1 MTWCRGTSAVFGAAF
16 AILLALTPAYAD
28 DGASTARAVV
38 ESTSEQVIAILKD
51 KTVPVDQRLDRLQQ
65 IAYQRFDFPT
75 IGRLVLARGWN
86 QLTPEQRSA
95 FLEDFK
101 RHLSLDYG
109 RRIDS
114 YTNQTVAVLGDRMES
129 NGDATVRTQVL
140 GVNGAEAT
148 VAVDYRLRKIDGQW
162 LVIDIIV
169 EGVSLVSSY
178 RSQFQ
183 EIMASGGPT
192 RLLQVLREKNAQAAS
207 APASAS

>member
-1 MTWCRGTSAVFGAAF
+1 MTWCRGISTVLGAAF
-16 AILLALTPAYAD
+16 AILIAAAPVYAD
-28 DGASTARAVV
+28 DAGSPKAVVQSTA
-38 ESTSEQVIAILKD
+38 EQVIAILKD
-51 KTVPVDQRLDRLQQ
+51 KAVPVDQRLDRLQQ

-75 IGRLVLARGWN
+75 ICRLVLARGWN
-86 QLTPEQRSA
+86 QLSPEQRNT

-109 RRIDS
+109 RRIDA
-114 YTNQTVAVLGDRMES
+114 YTNQTVAVLGDRTEA
-129 NGDATVRTQVL
+129 NGDATVRTHVV
-140 GVNGAEAT
+140 GVNGGEG
-148 VAVDYRLRKIDGQW
+148 VVSVDYRLRKIDGQW

-192 RLLQVLREKNAQAAS
+192 RLLEVLREKNAQAENAQ
-207 APASAS
+207 ASAS